1 MIVSLLINLKQYMAK
16 IKVIKDDG
24 TEEEIEAFT
33 EAEVSEKV
41 KAKEEEF
48 SKVMNEKDETLKT
61 LTKEK
66 DDLAAKVGGT
76 KEDNPNFKILKEAL
90 DKKDKEIED
99 IKISLE
105 KDKEERRVSG
115 LITKFTKGNEEL
127 EKKIRFHLENTVVGM
142 KSDTPEDLA
151 KKVDAA
157 IKLSQDY
164 GSQGM
169 FDGGIGGGGKGG
181 DIKGGDNGGVE
192 FTPKEIS
199 LGNKLGI
206 TDEDR
211 KKYGPRLK

>member
-1 MIVSLLINLKQYMAK
+1 MAK

-33 EAEVSEKV
+33 EAEVTEKV
-41 KAKEEEF
+41 KEKEEEF
-48 SKVMNEKDETLKT
+48 NKVINEKDETLKN

-105 KDKEERRVSG
+105 KDKEERKISS
-115 LITKFTKGNEEL
+115 LITKFTRGNEEL

-142 KSDTPEDLA
+142 KSDTPEDLS

-169 FDGGIGGGGKGG
+169 FDGGIGGGGKGD
-181 DIKGGDNGGVE
+181 DIKNGGGTGVE
-192 FTPKEIS
+192 FTPKEIA

>member
-1 MIVSLLINLKQYMAK
+1 MAK

-66 DDLAAKVGGT
+66 DDLVAKVGGT